1 MRNNYQLFSLLL
13 IFSLLFLLIGCI
25 PYKDITIKNDDS
37 IQKLND
43 LIKNKFVELRTKENR
58 YYGNHVIVNRRS
70 TIVEDISANRKT
82 FPSASLRNIVYDSD
96 SVSVNG
102 NIILNNNKV
111 IKARNIVISPNDS
124 IITFDE
130 VVTKLE
136 ILPTK
141 DLTSIYRM
149 DTPNYLGLY
158 GLLGGVVV
166 GAVLGTFIGHPI
178 ESEDSPFGVSRFEIW
193 AVSTCVGG
201 ISGIF
206 VAFTT
211 RMFDEWWN
219 INLTYKF
226 DDNSL

>member
-1 MRNNYQLFSLLL
+1 MKYNCHKFSFLI
-13 IFSLLFLLIGCI
+13 IFSVVCLFTGCI
-25 PYKDITIKNDDS
+25 PYKDITINNDES
-37 IQKLND
+37 LHKLND
-43 LIKNKFVELRTKENR
+43 LIKDKSIEIRTKENC
-58 YYGNHVIVNRRS
+58 YYGNHVIVNRQS
-70 TIVEDISANRKT
+70 TLVEDISTRHKT
-82 FPSASLRNIVYDSD
+82 IPSASLKDIVYGSD
-96 SVSVNG
+96 NVSVNG
-102 NIILNNNKV
+102 NIILNNKQV